1 MSFSFR
7 PVVRALCLGA
17 LLSACVTS
25 TNAREERAVSDSPW
39 LEPSPVLAQQID
51 EQAQRLPWTHG
62 VDRVEII
69 AWFAR
74 VGEPAY
80 PRLLDLATDPSPD
93 IAGSALA
100 ALGATGD
107 KRLVKPLHDLAWPSP
122 LEPMIELER
131 ARTLTRLGD
140 WSEIAVLIRG
150 LRSEDGLTRLL
161 CIQALADATGDKLG
175 YDPRANELDREAA
188 AKQWDAW
195 LARRR
200 GEGILAK
207 TQ

>member
-1 MSFSFR
+1 MKQLLNPKFTAFACG
-7 PVVRALCLGA
+7 V
-17 LLSACVTS
+17 LLSACVT
-25 TNAREERAVSDSPW
+25 TTDARPEREVSSSPW
-39 LEPSPVLAQQID
+39 LEPSPVLAQQIED
-51 EQAQRLPWTHG
+51 QAKRLPWTHG
-62 VDRVEII
+62 VERVELI

-80 PRLLDLATDPSPD
+80 PKLLELAADPSVD

-107 KRLVKPLHDLAWPSP
+107 KRLVRPLHDLTWQQPLSP
-122 LEPMIELER
+122 VLELER

-140 WSEIAVLIRG
+140 WSEIEVLIRG
-150 LRSEDGLTRLL
+150 LRSEDTMTRVL
-161 CIQALADATGDKLG
+161 CIQALGDATGDKLG
-175 YDPRANELDREAA
+175 YDARASELEREAA

-200 GEGILAK
+200 GEGILASR
-207 TQ
+207 

>member
-1 MSFSFR
+1 MNQRLKPKFA
-7 PVVRALCLGA
+7 ALAFGA
-17 LLSACVTS
+17 LLSACVT
-25 TNAREERAVSDSPW
+25 TTDARPERQVSSSPW
-39 LEPSPVLAQQID
+39 LEPSPVLAQQIED
-51 EQAQRLPWTHG
+51 QAKRLPWTHG
-62 VDRVEII
+62 VERVELI

-80 PRLLDLATDPSPD
+80 PKLLELAADPSVD

-107 KRLVKPLHDLAWPSP
+107 KRLVRPLHELAWQEPLSP
-122 LEPMIELER
+122 VLELER

-140 WSEIAVLIRG
+140 WSEIEVLIRG
-150 LRSEDGLTRLL
+150 LRSEDTMTRVL
-161 CIQALADATGDKLG
+161 CIQALGDATGDKLG
-175 YDPRANELDREAA
+175 YDARASELEREAA

-200 GEGILAK
+200 GEGILASR
-207 TQ
+207 